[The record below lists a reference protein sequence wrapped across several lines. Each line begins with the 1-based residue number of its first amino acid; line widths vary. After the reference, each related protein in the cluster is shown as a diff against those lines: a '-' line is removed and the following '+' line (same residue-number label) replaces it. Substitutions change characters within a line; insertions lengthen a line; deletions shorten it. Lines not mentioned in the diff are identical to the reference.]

1 MGRPGELL
9 GEKLGER
16 PGEQPGK
23 LPDELARELPG
34 KLPGKLPDKLP
45 GKLPNKLPGNPPS
58 HSSCLSRVHCVF
70 QTRQGGFSKRPF
82 NDGNIAYTVNDDP
95 AAILANRQ
103 ALLAQ
108 LGLKA
113 WAEENQVHGDEM
125 VLDAKAT
132 PLESKGEHDAD
143 GLTTSEHGLG
153 LMIKT
158 ADCQPLLLAHQSGK
172 YIAAL
177 HVGWRGNRINFIGKA
192 IKQFCAHYHIEPS
205 QLLAVRGPSLGPE
218 KAQFLNFDAEWG
230 ESFLPWFNQQNKTM
244 DLWQLT
250 RHQLTQAG
258 VLEANIH
265 GINLCTYTEQDM
277 FFSFRRNKNLSG
289 RQASFIWIE

>member
-1 MGRPGELL
+1 MMQLIHFSF
-9 GEKLGER
+9 
-16 PGEQPGK
+16 
-23 LPDELARELPG
+23 
-34 KLPGKLPDKLP
+34 
-45 GKLPNKLPGNPPS
+45 PNPVSSANGAAPSNPN
-58 HSSCLSRVHCVF
+58 SCLARVHCVF
-70 QTRQGGFSKRPF
+70 QTRQGGFSKPPF
-82 NDGNIAYTVNDDP
+82 NDGNIAYTVDDDP

-108 LGLKA
+108 LGINA
-113 WAEENQVHGDEM
+113 WAEENQVHGDDM
-125 VLDAKAT
+125 VLNAQAT
-132 PLESKGEHDAD
+132 ALESKGQHDAD
-143 GLTTSEHGLG
+143 GLTSSQKSLG

-192 IKQFCAHYHIEPS
+192 IKQFCAHYHINPS
-205 QLLAVRGPSLGPE
+205 HLLAVRGPSLGPA

-230 ESFLPWFNQQNKTM
+230 ENFLPWFNQQNKTM

-250 RHQLTQAG
+250 RHQLMQAG
-258 VLEANIH
+258 LPKANIH
-265 GINLCTYTEQDM
+265 SIDLCTYENPDR
-277 FFSFRRNKNLSG
+277 FFSFRRDKNLSG